1 MSTREMPREQIK
13 HTPECVGFS
22 VRVRIKLQQW
32 LYIPYGG
39 AQAKSHGIAKNP
51 PYSQPSPLYLV
62 SEPVSGDALDGRIIW
77 WRKTRSH

>member
-39 AQAKSHGIAKNP
+39 AQVKSQGIAKNP
-51 PYSQPSPLYLV
+51 PYSQPFPLFLV
-62 SEPVSGDALDGRIIW
+62 SEPISGDALDEIII
-77 WRKTRSH
+77 